1 MNTNHLL
8 SLAIVV
14 SFLTNCV
21 GSAWAGEPQAAQ
33 GPVKVE
39 IRKSADRFQLY
50 VDNKPFYIKG
60 AGIEYGSPEKL
71 KEHGGNSFR
80 TWSTEN
86 GRDTGKQV
94 LDRALSNGLYVAMGL
109 DVDHERRGFNY
120 DNTNAV
126 ARQFEHLI
134 GQVEQLKA
142 HPALIIWVIGNELNF
157 EKNPKVWDAVND
169 LSKRIHQIDPNHP
182 TTTTLAGFK
191 KETVEQVRARAP
203 DLDFLC
209 FQMYSDI
216 INLPRYLAAA
226 AWDKPYIVSEFG
238 ATGHW
243 ECGKTAWG
251 APIENDSTTKAD
263 LYKTR
268 FERVIQSDQKL
279 CLGSYVF
286 FWGQKQERTPTW
298 YGMFLPSGEETAAV
312 DVMHYFW
319 TGAWPANRSPR
330 FEGAWLDG
338 KTAVQNVRLKPGQ
351 TYAAKVQASD
361 PDQDPLTYLWEV
373 MEESTERKIGGD
385 VESIPRK
392 VPGLIAEAN
401 KSEITFKA
409 PEKAGA
415 YRLFAYIFDGK
426 GHAAHANIPF
436 YVDGSGESKHA
447 AALRNTSQSQAQ

>member
-1 MNTNHLL
+1 
-8 SLAIVV
+8 
-14 SFLTNCV
+14 
-21 GSAWAGEPQAAQ
+21 
-33 GPVKVE
+33 
-39 IRKSADRFQLY
+39 
-50 VDNKPFYIKG
+50 
-60 AGIEYGSPEKL
+60 
-71 KEHGGNSFR
+71 
-80 TWSTEN
+80 
-86 GRDTGKQV
+86 
-94 LDRALSNGLYVAMGL
+94 
-109 DVDHERRGFNY
+109 
-120 DNTNAV
+120 
-126 ARQFEHLI
+126 
-134 GQVEQLKA
+134 
-142 HPALIIWVIGNELNF
+142 
-157 EKNPKVWDAVND
+157 
-169 LSKRIHQIDPNHP
+169 
-182 TTTTLAGFK
+182 
-191 KETVEQVRARAP
+191 
-203 DLDFLC
+203 
-209 FQMYSDI
+209 
-216 INLPRYLAAA
+216 
-226 AWDKPYIVSEFG
+226 
-238 ATGHW
+238 
-243 ECGKTAWG
+243 
-251 APIENDSTTKAD
+251 
-263 LYKTR
+263 
-268 FERVIQSDQKL
+268 
-279 CLGSYVF
+279 
-286 FWGQKQERTPTW
+286 
-298 YGMFLPSGEETAAV
+298 MFLPSGEETAAV